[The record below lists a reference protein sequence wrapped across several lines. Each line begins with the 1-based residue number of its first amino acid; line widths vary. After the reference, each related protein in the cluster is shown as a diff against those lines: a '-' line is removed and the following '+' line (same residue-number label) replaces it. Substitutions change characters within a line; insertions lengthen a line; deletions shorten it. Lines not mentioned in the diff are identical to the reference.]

1 MKFFAL
7 LKYELRIC
15 LPWLL
20 LCTLAFTVI
29 GSILMKGILLNQSN
43 YINQGYYENYSYY
56 FFASYGPIREFGPL
70 ILMISLALGVILA
83 VAQFFLPGV
92 FKTWPFTLHRSIRP
106 QMILWSKF
114 TAATVTFVV
123 SLGLIWTLFYAY
135 AAVPGRLYLPVF
147 FTTYLEGWIYILTG
161 LIAYW
166 GTALSS
172 VSTAYIYTT
181 RMLGLA
187 VATGAIFLVL
197 LQTSITGAALWAA
210 AGAGVL
216 IIQLFDTFL
225 SREY

>member
-1 MKFFAL
+1 MKFSAL

-20 LCTLAFTVI
+20 LCILAFTVF

-43 YINQGYYENYSYY
+43 YINQGYYENYGSY
-56 FFASYGPIREFGPL
+56 FFTPYGPISGFGPL
-70 ILMISLALGVILA
+70 ILMTSLTLGIILA
-83 VAQFFLPGV
+83 IAQFFLPGL
-92 FKTWPFTLHRSIRP
+92 FKTWPFTLHRSIKP
-106 QMILWSKF
+106 KMILWSKIA
-114 TAATVTFVV
+114 AATVAFII
-123 SLGLIWTLFYAY
+123 SLGLMWTVFYAY

-147 FTTYLEGWIYILTG
+147 FKTYLEGWIHILAG
-161 LIAYW
+161 LIVYF

-172 VSTAYIYTT
+172 VSTAHIYTT

-197 LQTSITGAALWAA
+197 LQTSITFAVLWAA

-216 IIQLFDTFL
+216 ILQLFDTFL